1 MELRRHAQ
9 GTPGHAYPRSSA
21 WNSGVQDHFYKMLKY
36 MFLVSLQWNSGS
48 TTHNQAQGT
57 HIKWQARWCKSQ
69 WNSASR
75 RIIEKFSKFW
85 LSPMELRFSRSLL
98 LGSHAQGSLVNSHWN
113 SGFTDPVCI
122 EELHIREHVS
132 LCKSQSNSIS
142 SYTGG
147 GPGNIQN
154 LDFFPWNS
162 VFRRIIDHG

>member
-9 GTPGHAYPRSSA
+9 GAPGHAYPRSSA

-57 HIKWQARWCKSQ
+57 HIKWQARWWKSQ

-98 LGSHAQGSLVNSHWN
+98 LGSHVQSSLVNSHWN
-113 SGFTDPVCI
+113 SGFTDLVRI
-122 EELHIREHVS
+122 VWH
-132 LCKSQSNSIS
+132 
-142 SYTGG
+142 
-147 GPGNIQN
+147 
-154 LDFFPWNS
+154 
-162 VFRRIIDHG
+162 RRIAHKRTCHSAGPSLTLYPVVLVESRIFNIWTSSHGTLYPQES